1 MNPDEDL
8 TSMAGAP
15 EAQGAD
21 AASPVDDLSLDAA
34 PTGDEEPT
42 GDTPPEEGDE
52 ETKDDEDNELNKK
65 MTIDDV
71 IAGMKRLLEVSQKK
85 FEKLCADHNLD
96 PVDYDDNP
104 EADDMVS
111 SAGTPPPA
119 DPNAAAGGDMPPAD
133 PNAAAGGMPPA
144 PPPDLG
150 GGLGGDM
157 GAGAPPAQAP
167 VQESEDEYECDD
179 CQFTTTSLTEM
190 IEHLKNEH
198 GMTSQEIDD
207 QIKGFMGGVEDEEDD
222 METPVHSEG
231 DVLDISTDD
240 EDTALTPMREPEDT
254 MTSLTAIR
262 TSVPVQTSDA
272 STLKDRLIARL
283 NDGTN
288 RKVKP
293 SALNVTTQTTAFD
306 AFQAYTPVM
315 RGDGGAWKKMDE
327 FKNSFTPPEEGFEG
341 LPEVYC
347 IKLGD
352 TTLCEDE
359 YENPFFTKNIFEDST
374 CMFES
379 LDDVGRMMAFLLKD
393 NPNRKYAI
401 HKCKIID
408 NTHFLLKKNCE
419 EINESWWDGIKNV
432 GSNLW
437 QTAKNVGSGLY
448 DAGANL
454 VSGLKDTVTGG
465 TVQPVNQQQQPAQK
479 PEQQPAQQPEQQQ
492 AKPLPTTTA
501 DGTAPTNAG
510 PSQPPATA
518 PTAIP
523 KPTLPTTTAAGSAP
537 TNAGPSAPPT
547 GVTATQ
553 SAKPL
558 PTTTATGTATTNAG
572 PSAPPTGTT
581 ATQSA
586 KPLPTTASAG
596 SAPTNAGPS
605 APPAGGAA
613 PQGAKPL
620 PTTTA
625 TGSAPTNAGPSAPQA
640 SGAAAQTAKPLPTTT
655 ATGNAPTNAGPS
667 APPTGG
673 AAPQGSTTIQP
684 SGDTGGSTEL
694 PQVQTNA
701 PAGQSQAASGIEPQ
715 VKEQIK
721 KVSQELSQLAAQ
733 LKE

>member
-15 EAQGAD
+15 DAQGAD

-34 PTGDEEPT
+34 PTGDKEPT

-104 EADDMVS
+104 EADDMDA
-111 SAGTPPPA
+111 SAGTPPA

-133 PNAAAGGMPPA
+133 PNAAGGMPPA

-150 GGLGGDM
+150 GAMGGDI
-157 GAGAPPAQAP
+157 GAGAPPAPAP

-207 QIKGFMGGVEDEEDD
+207 QIKGFIGGVEDEEDD

-419 EINESWWDGIKNV
+419 EINESWWDSVKNFGSNAWQSAKNV
-432 GSNLW
+432 GSNLYN
-437 QTAKNVGSGLY
+437 AAGDFVNGRLS
-448 DAGANL
+448 DAG
-454 VSGLKDTVTGG
+454 GHLKDAGTGFVDDMKNTFTGG
-465 TVQPVNQQQQPAQK
+465 AVQSQEEKDKAAAQAAQANQPAPTQQST
-479 PEQQPAQQPEQQQ
+479 EQ
-492 AKPLPTTTA
+492 KPLPTTTA
-501 DGTAPTNAG
+501 QGTAPTNAG
-510 PSQPPATA
+510 PSAPPTGTTATQSA
-518 PTAIP
+518 
-523 KPTLPTTTAAGSAP
+523 KPLPTTAAPGSAP

-558 PTTTATGTATTNAG
+558 PTTTATGTAPTNAG
-572 PSAPPTGTT
+572 PSAPPTGG
-581 ATQSA
+581 ATPQGA

-613 PQGAKPL
+613 PQG
-620 PTTTA
+620 
-625 TGSAPTNAGPSAPQA
+625 
-640 SGAAAQTAKPLPTTT
+640 
-655 ATGNAPTNAGPS
+655 
-667 APPTGG
+667 
-673 AAPQGSTTIQP
+673 STTIQ
-684 SGDTGGSTEL
+684 SGGDTGGSTEL
-694 PQVQTNA
+694 PQVQTNS
-701 PAGQSQAASGIEPQ
+701 PAGQAQAAGGIEPQ

>member
-1 MNPDEDL
+1 MNPDDDL
-8 TSMAGAP
+8 TNMDGAP
-15 EAQGAD
+15 EAQGAND
-21 AASPVDDLSLDAA
+21 MPPADVPSPEDS
-34 PTGDEEPT
+34 PNGDENPVGE
-42 GDTPPEEGDE
+42 TPPEEGE
-52 ETKDDEDNELNKK
+52 EKPKDDEDNELNKK

-96 PVDYDDNP
+96 PVEYDDNP
-104 EADDMVS
+104 EADDMNA

-144 PPPDLG
+144 PPDLG

-157 GAGAPPAQAP
+157 GAGAPPAPAP

-179 CQFTTTSLTEM
+179 CQFMTTSLTEM

-207 QIKGFMGGVEDEEDD
+207 QIKGMMGGTEDD
-222 METPVHSEG
+222 EDDIETPVHSEG

-419 EINESWWDGIKNV
+419 EINESWWDSVKNFGSNAWQSAKNV
-432 GSNLW
+432 GSNLYN
-437 QTAKNVGSGLY
+437 AAGDFVNGRLS
-448 DAGANL
+448 DAG
-454 VSGLKDTVTGG
+454 GHLKDAGTGFVDDMKNTFTGG
-465 TVQPVNQQQQPAQK
+465 EVQSQEEKDKAAAQAAQANQPAPTQQPT
-479 PEQQPAQQPEQQQ
+479 EQ
-492 AKPLPTTTA
+492 KPLPTTA
-501 DGTAPTNAG
+501 AP
-510 PSQPPATA
+510 
-518 PTAIP
+518 
-523 KPTLPTTTAAGSAP
+523 GSAP

-553 SAKPL
+553 GAKPL
-558 PTTTATGTATTNAG
+558 PTTTATGTAPTNAG
-572 PSAPPTGTT
+572 PSAPPTGG
-581 ATQSA
+581 ATPQGA
-586 KPLPTTASAG
+586 KPLPTTTAPGSAPTNAGPSAPPTGGATPQGAKPLPTTTAPG

-613 PQGAKPL
+613 PQG
-620 PTTTA
+620 
-625 TGSAPTNAGPSAPQA
+625 
-640 SGAAAQTAKPLPTTT
+640 
-655 ATGNAPTNAGPS
+655 
-667 APPTGG
+667 
-673 AAPQGSTTIQP
+673 STTIQ
-684 SGDTGGSTEL
+684 SGGDTGGSTEL
-694 PQVQTNA
+694 PKAQTNA
-701 PAGQSQAASGIEPQ
+701 PAGQAQAAGGIAPQ

>member
-1 MNPDEDL
+1 MNPDDDL
-8 TSMAGAP
+8 TNMDGAP
-15 EAQGAD
+15 EAQGAND
-21 AASPVDDLSLDAA
+21 MPPADVPSPEDS
-34 PTGDEEPT
+34 PNGDENPVGE
-42 GDTPPEEGDE
+42 TPPEEGE
-52 ETKDDEDNELNKK
+52 EKPKDDEDNELNKK

-96 PVDYDDNP
+96 PVEYDDNP
-104 EADDMVS
+104 EADDMNA

-144 PPPDLG
+144 PPDLG

-157 GAGAPPAQAP
+157 GAGAPPAPAP

-179 CQFTTTSLTEM
+179 CQFMTTSLTEM

-207 QIKGFMGGVEDEEDD
+207 QIKGMMGGTEDD
-222 METPVHSEG
+222 EDDIETPVHSEG

-419 EINESWWDGIKNV
+419 EINESWWDSVKNFGSNAWQSAKNV
-432 GSNLW
+432 GSNLYN
-437 QTAKNVGSGLY
+437 AAGDFVNGRLS
-448 DAGANL
+448 DAG
-454 VSGLKDTVTGG
+454 GHLKDAGTGFVDDMKNTFTGG
-465 TVQPVNQQQQPAQK
+465 EVQSQEEKDKAAAQAAQANQPAPTQQPT
-479 PEQQPAQQPEQQQ
+479 EQ
-492 AKPLPTTTA
+492 KPLPTTA
-501 DGTAPTNAG
+501 AP
-510 PSQPPATA
+510 
-518 PTAIP
+518 
-523 KPTLPTTTAAGSAP
+523 GSAP

-553 SAKPL
+553 GAKPL
-558 PTTTATGTATTNAG
+558 PTTTATGTAPTNAG
-572 PSAPPTGTT
+572 PSAPPTGG
-581 ATQSA
+581 ATPQGA
-586 KPLPTTASAG
+586 KPLPTTTAPG

-613 PQGAKPL
+613 PQG
-620 PTTTA
+620 
-625 TGSAPTNAGPSAPQA
+625 
-640 SGAAAQTAKPLPTTT
+640 
-655 ATGNAPTNAGPS
+655 
-667 APPTGG
+667 
-673 AAPQGSTTIQP
+673 STTIQ
-684 SGDTGGSTEL
+684 SGGDTGGSTEL
-694 PQVQTNA
+694 PKAQTNA
-701 PAGQSQAASGIEPQ
+701 PAGQAQAAGGIAPQ

>member
-8 TSMAGAP
+8 TGMGGAP
-15 EAQGAD
+15 AEQGGD
-21 AASPVDDLSLDAA
+21 TSLTDDLSLDT
-34 PTGDEEPT
+34 PTGDAPAGDEAPAEE
-42 GDTPPEEGDE
+42 TPPEKDGE
-52 ETKDDEDNELNKK
+52 ENELNKK

-96 PVDYDDNP
+96 PVDYDENP
-104 EADDMVS
+104 DAGDMEA
-111 SAGTPPPA
+111 AGTPPPA
-119 DPNAAAGGDMPPAD
+119 DQAAAGTPPAPDQAAAGGDMGAAGMPPAPD
-133 PNAAAGGMPPA
+133 MGAMGGAPGADMGAGGMPPA
-144 PPPDLG
+144 PI
-150 GGLGGDM
+150 
-157 GAGAPPAQAP
+157 
-167 VQESEDEYECDD
+167 QESDDDEFECDE
-179 CQFTTTSLTEM
+179 CQFTTNSLTEM
-190 IEHLKNEH
+190 IEHLKSEH
-198 GMTSQEIDD
+198 DMTAQEIDA
-207 QIKGFMGGVEDEEDD
+207 QIKELMSSDVSDDEEDVD
-222 METPVHSEG
+222 SEVNSTG
-231 DVLDISTDD
+231 DVLDIATVSD
-240 EDTALTPMREPEDT
+240 EKPELTPVVEPEDT
-254 MTSLTAIR
+254 ATSLTAIR
-262 TSVPVQTSDA
+262 TSVPQLTPDA

-327 FKNSFTPPEEGFEG
+327 FRNSFTPPEDGFDG

-379 LDDVGRMMAFLLKD
+379 LDDAGKMMAFLMQD

-465 TVQPVNQQQQPAQK
+465 TVQPVNQQQQPAQQ

-518 PTAIP
+518 PTAIQ

-537 TNAGPSAPPT
+537 TNAGPTPTPPPT
-547 GVTATQ
+547 GGEQ
-553 SAKPL
+553 KPQL
-558 PTTTATGTATTNAG
+558 PTTTAPGSAPTGPGATPPPATPKPTVPTTATTGTAPTNPGPTT
-572 PSAPPTGTT
+572 PPTGG
-581 ATQSA
+581 AQ
-586 KPLPTTASAG
+586 KPTLPTTTAAG
-596 SAPTNAGPS
+596 SAPTGPGPS
-605 APPAGGAA
+605 QPPAGGA
-613 PQGAKPL
+613 QGQPDGAS
-620 PTTTA
+620 
-625 TGSAPTNAGPSAPQA
+625 GSGTVNPA
-640 SGAAAQTAKPLPTTT
+640 SGAGGIGQTPTTST
-655 ATGNAPTNAGPS
+655 PTQQQ
-667 APPTGG
+667 G
-673 AAPQGSTTIQP
+673 AAGEIPP
-684 SGDTGGSTEL
+684 NL
-694 PQVQTNA
+694 
-701 PAGQSQAASGIEPQ
+701 
-715 VKEQIK
+715 KEGIK
-721 KVSQELSQLAAQ
+721 KVSQELAQLATQ

>member
-15 EAQGAD
+15 DAQGAD

-52 ETKDDEDNELNKK
+52 DTKDDEDNELNKK

-104 EADDMVS
+104 EADDMDA
-111 SAGTPPPA
+111 SAGTPPPT

-150 GGLGGDM
+150 GGMGGDM
-157 GAGAPPAQAP
+157 GAGAPPAPAP
-167 VQESEDEYECDD
+167 VQESEDEYECDE

-198 GMTSQEIDD
+198 DMTSQEIDS
-207 QIKGFMGGVEDEEDD
+207 QIKGFMSGVDDGDEDD

-419 EINESWWDGIKNV
+419 EINESWWDSVKNFGSNAWQSAKNV
-432 GSNLW
+432 GSNLYN
-437 QTAKNVGSGLY
+437 AAGDFVNGRLS
-448 DAGANL
+448 DAG
-454 VSGLKDTVTGG
+454 GHLKDAGTGFVDDMKNTFTGG
-465 TVQPVNQQQQPAQK
+465 EVQSQEEKDKAAAQAAAQANQPAPTQQPT
-479 PEQQPAQQPEQQQ
+479 EQ
-492 AKPLPTTTA
+492 KPLPTTTA
-501 DGTAPTNAG
+501 PGSAPTNAG
-510 PSQPPATA
+510 PSAPPTGGAA
-518 PTAIP
+518 PQGA
-523 KPTLPTTTAAGSAP
+523 KPLPTTTAAGSAP

-558 PTTTATGTATTNAG
+558 PTTATGTAPTNAG
-572 PSAPPTGTT
+572 PSAPPTGG
-581 ATQSA
+581 AT
-586 KPLPTTASAG
+586 
-596 SAPTNAGPS
+596 
-605 APPAGGAA
+605 

-625 TGSAPTNAGPSAPQA
+625 AGSAPTNAGPSAPQA
-640 SGAAAQTAKPLPTTT
+640 SGAAAQSAKPLPTTT

-701 PAGQSQAASGIEPQ
+701 PAGQAQTAGGIEPQ

>member
-1 MNPDEDL
+1 MNPDDDL

-15 EAQGAD
+15 DAQGAD

-34 PTGDEEPT
+34 RAGDEEPT
-42 GDTPPEEGDE
+42 GETPPEEGDE

-104 EADDMVS
+104 EADDTN
-111 SAGTPPPA
+111 SAAGAPPP
-119 DPNAAAGGDMPPAD
+119 PPAD
-133 PNAAAGGMPPA
+133 PNAAAGGMPPM
-144 PPPDLG
+144 PPIDMG
-150 GGLGGDM
+150 GDLGGDM
-157 GAGAPPAQAP
+157 GAGAPPPPPPAP
-167 VQESEDEYECDD
+167 IQESDDEYECDD

-190 IEHLKNEH
+190 IEHLKHEH

-207 QIKGFMGGVEDEEDD
+207 QIKGFMGGVEDDEDD
-222 METPVHSEG
+222 METPIHPDG

-240 EDTALTPMREPEDT
+240 DDTVLTPMREPEDT

-327 FKNSFTPPEEGFEG
+327 FKNSFRPPEDGFEG

-393 NPNRKYAI
+393 NPNRKYAV
-401 HKCKIID
+401 HKCKILD
-408 NTHFLLKKNCE
+408 NTHFLLKNNRE
-419 EINESWWDGIKNV
+419 EINEGWWDSIKKV
-432 GSNLW
+432 GSNVW
-437 QTAKNVGSGLY
+437 QTAKNVGSNLYNAGTGLVN
-448 DAGANL
+448 DIKN
-454 VSGLKDTVTGG
+454 TVTGG
-465 TVQPVNQQQQPAQK
+465 EVQAPGENGTTTVQSDGQPSQPA
-479 PEQQPAQQPEQQQ
+479 PAQQPAEQ
-492 AKPLPTTTA
+492 KPLPTTTA
-501 DGTAPTNAG
+501 QGTAPTN
-510 PSQPPATA
+510 S
-518 PTAIP
+518 
-523 KPTLPTTTAAGSAP
+523 
-537 TNAGPSAPPT
+537 
-547 GVTATQ
+547 
-553 SAKPL
+553 
-558 PTTTATGTATTNAG
+558 
-572 PSAPPTGTT
+572 
-581 ATQSA
+581 
-586 KPLPTTASAG
+586 
-596 SAPTNAGPS
+596 
-605 APPAGGAA
+605 
-613 PQGAKPL
+613 
-620 PTTTA
+620 
-625 TGSAPTNAGPSAPQA
+625 
-640 SGAAAQTAKPLPTTT
+640 
-655 ATGNAPTNAGPS
+655 GPS

-673 AAPQGSTTIQP
+673 AATQGTATPTTSATATSSPTNAGQATSPTGGASSGAQANAGQATSPTGGAAAQGSTTVQ
-684 SGDTGGSTEL
+684 SGNGGGGSTTL
-694 PQVQTNA
+694 PQAQTNA
-701 PAGQSQAASGIEPQ
+701 PAAQAQDAGGIAPQ

>member
-15 EAQGAD
+15 DAQGAD

-34 PTGDEEPT
+34 PTGDKQPT

-104 EADDMVS
+104 EADDMDA
-111 SAGTPPPA
+111 SAGAPPPA

-133 PNAAAGGMPPA
+133 PNAAAGGDMPPA

-150 GGLGGDM
+150 GGMGGDM
-157 GAGAPPAQAP
+157 GAGAPPAPAP
-167 VQESEDEYECDD
+167 VQESEDEYECDE

-198 GMTSQEIDD
+198 DMTSQEIDS
-207 QIKGFMGGVEDEEDD
+207 QIKGFMNGVDDEDEDD
-222 METPVHSEG
+222 MGTPVHSEG

-419 EINESWWDGIKNV
+419 EINESWWDSVKNFGSNAWQSAKNV
-432 GSNLW
+432 GSNLYN
-437 QTAKNVGSGLY
+437 AAGDFVNGRLS
-448 DAGANL
+448 DAG
-454 VSGLKDTVTGG
+454 GHLKDAGTGFVDDMKNTFTGG
-465 TVQPVNQQQQPAQK
+465 EVQSQEEKDKAAAEAAKAAQAN
-479 PEQQPAQQPEQQQ
+479 QPAQQAAATPEQ
-492 AKPLPTTTA
+492 KPLPTTTA
-501 DGTAPTNAG
+501 QGTVPTNAG
-510 PSQPPATA
+510 PSAPPTGTTATQSA
-518 PTAIP
+518 
-523 KPTLPTTTAAGSAP
+523 KPLPTTAAPGSAP

-547 GVTATQ
+547 GVTVTQ

-558 PTTTATGTATTNAG
+558 PTTTATGTAPTNAG
-572 PSAPPTGTT
+572 PSAPPTGG
-581 ATQSA
+581 ATPQGA

-613 PQGAKPL
+613 PQG
-620 PTTTA
+620 
-625 TGSAPTNAGPSAPQA
+625 
-640 SGAAAQTAKPLPTTT
+640 
-655 ATGNAPTNAGPS
+655 
-667 APPTGG
+667 
-673 AAPQGSTTIQP
+673 STTIQ
-684 SGDTGGSTEL
+684 SGGDTGGSTEL
-694 PQVQTNA
+694 PQVQTNS
-701 PAGQSQAASGIEPQ
+701 PAGQAQTAGGIEPQ